1 MTGSGALPPQTLFNR
16 ISREQMNERHQRSWD
31 RSNELHGDTTFVEV
45 LCNAPEAYDW
55 YNDRFYSEL
64 FYSGRV
70 ERKLVELVRL
80 YLAGEHGC
88 AACNRSDWQA
98 ALDAGYTEEQLEGLH
113 DFENAPLED
122 REKALLTLANVMALT
137 NAAMQVEPALYA
149 RLKKHFS
156 DGELVEF
163 GMIMAVLTGMAKFI
177 LAFDLLERLR
187 SCPFTATRQ
196 T

>member
-1 MTGSGALPPQTLFNR
+1 MTPQTPFNR
-16 ISREQMNERHQRSWD
+16 VPRAEMNERHRRSWD
-31 RSNELHGDTTFVEV
+31 RSSELHGDTTFVEV

-55 YNDRFYSEL
+55 YNDSFYAEL

-70 ERKLVELVRL
+70 ERKLVELIRL

-98 ALDAGYTEEQLEGLH
+98 ALDVGYTEEQLSALH
-113 DFENAPLED
+113 SFEDAPLEE
-122 REKALLTLANVMALT
+122 REKALLQLASTMALT
-137 NAAMQVEPALYA
+137 NPAAQVEPALHD
-149 RLKKHFS
+149 RLKAHFT

-187 SCPFTATRQ
+187 SCPFTSAR
-196 T
+196 

>member
-1 MTGSGALPPQTLFNR
+1 MTPQTVFNR
-16 ISREQMNERHQRSWD
+16 VPREEMNDRHRGSWD

-45 LCNAPEAYDW
+45 LCNAPDAYDW
-55 YNDRFYSEL
+55 YNDRFYQEL

-98 ALDAGYTEEQLEGLH
+98 ALDVGYTEEQLSSLH
-113 DFENAPLED
+113 DFKNGPLAE
-122 REKALLTLANVMALT
+122 REKALLELAQVMALT
-137 NAAMQVEPALYA
+137 NAASQVDQVLYE
-149 RLKKHFS
+149 RLKAHFS
-156 DGELVEF
+156 DAELVEF
-163 GMIMAVLTGMAKFI
+163 GMIMAILTGMAKFI

-187 SCPFTATRQ
+187 SCPFTAGGKPAE
-196 T
+196 